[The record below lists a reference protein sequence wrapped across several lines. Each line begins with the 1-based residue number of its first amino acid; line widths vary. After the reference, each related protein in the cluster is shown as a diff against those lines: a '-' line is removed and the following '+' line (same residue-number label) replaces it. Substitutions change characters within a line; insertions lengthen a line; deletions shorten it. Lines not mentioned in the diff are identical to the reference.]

1 MNFVAANFTE
11 VMNNTIAQSSTD
23 TCKYSIYY
31 QELTKEAQH
40 QCNEKLDILH
50 VADPYTFSH
59 EQWSSDISLWPEVEY
74 PDIYI
79 YLINTPSPYTK
90 DELKPYK
97 SLEGYKYSTD
107 GWVDQVTSHAID
119 CGVLM
124 TARVRHSQRISAT
137 PVKPWV
143 AEEEGGTIIC
153 AHCTCMAGLGE
164 ACSHIAALLLSWKQI
179 QKCGKILH
187 ALLNCAHGYLQVCRR
202 LNMLQFQV

>member
-1 MNFVAANFTE
+1 
-11 VMNNTIAQSSTD
+11 
-23 TCKYSIYY
+23 
-31 QELTKEAQH
+31 
-40 QCNEKLDILH
+40 LH

-74 PDIYI
+74 PDIYN

-90 DELKPYK
+90 DELKAYK

-143 AEEEGGTIIC
+143 AAEEGGTIIC
-153 AHCTCMAGLGE
+153 AHWLRRGLFPYCSIIICPGSKYKNAEKYFMHFSIVLMATSKYAEG
-164 ACSHIAALLLSWKQI
+164 
-179 QKCGKILH
+179 
-187 ALLNCAHGYLQVCRR
+187 
-202 LNMLQFQV
+202 

>member
-1 MNFVAANFTE
+1 MRCYDAILSGKSDMRICVTASTMNFVAANFTE
-11 VMNNTIAQSSTD
+11 VMNNIITTAQSSTN
-23 TCKYSIYY
+23 TCKYSTYY

-40 QCNEKLDILH
+40 RYNEKLDILH

-74 PDIYI
+74 QDIYN

-90 DELKPYK
+90 DELKAYK

-143 AEEEGGTIIC
+143 AAEEGGTIIY
-153 AHCTCMAGLGE
+153 AHCAWQ
-164 ACSHIAALLLSWKQI
+164 A
-179 QKCGKILH
+179 
-187 ALLNCAHGYLQVCRR
+187 
-202 LNMLQFQV
+202 

>member
-1 MNFVAANFTE
+1 MLQLVSICF
-11 VMNNTIAQSSTD
+11 QSEIKASFWKSIQ
-23 TCKYSIYY
+23 KYPILPYY

-40 QCNEKLDILH
+40 RYNEKLDILH

-59 EQWSSDISLWPEVEY
+59 EQWSSDINSLWPEVEY
-74 PDIYI
+74 PDIYN

-90 DELKPYK
+90 DELKAYK

-119 CGVLM
+119 RGVLM

-143 AEEEGGTIIC
+143 AAEEGGTIIC

-164 ACSHIAALLLSWKQI
+164 ACSHIAALLFVLEANTKMR
-179 QKCGKILH
+179 K
-187 ALLNCAHGYLQVCRR
+187 NT
-202 LNMLQFQV
+202 